1 MKFTLAIPSVR
12 VPQVPTIS
20 YAPKIP
26 RVRIPF
32 LSLLLEPRPLKK
44 WLLIWLLCLYLTFCW
59 GCYFGWE
66 QPRLNHDNYVRFGAD
81 SPTYWDAV
89 KYRSEHADTDNL
101 VSFSGNL
108 LGPVLI
114 GMVFRNGIAVA
125 IFNIFL
131 FFVAVEIAC
140 TIPGVDR
147 YRLVFLLA
155 LCSETAPALVTL
167 NKEILVLFS
176 TLLLAKYIYSERRS
190 SLLLG
195 LVLVVSLFARWEQ
208 IALILLYLFLR
219 RRGSIFERSPKF
231 AIATVIAVLTV
242 LYALIARL
250 PGSGLAAFTQYTK
263 NANTI
268 AKLDKIQENFGFPLV
283 LAPKILMNLL
293 GELLRP
299 LTFIREYSD
308 LGIGDIHSLFIIPL
322 FSIALCTLLVLA
334 YRQGKLNPRRPIAF
348 LIIIYAITTAV
359 TPFVQPRY
367 NYFAYVLL
375 ALELSRKEDPDEES
389 RSLTPSGKNAPGI
402 ADLNR
407 NPECLG
413 F

>member
-12 VPQVPTIS
+12 VPRAPTIY
-20 YAPKIP
+20 YAPEVPK
-26 RVRIPF
+26 VRIRF
-32 LSLLLEPRPLKK
+32 LSLLLQPKPLKK
-44 WLLIWLLCLYLTFCW
+44 WLLIWLLCFYLAFCW
-59 GCYFGWE
+59 GCYFVWE

-89 KYRSEHADTDNL
+89 HYRSEHAEHDNL

-114 GMVFRNGIAVA
+114 GTVFRNGIAVGL
-125 IFNIFL
+125 FNIFL
-131 FFVAVEIAC
+131 FFVAIEIAS
-140 TIPGVDR
+140 TIPGVDP
-147 YRLVFLLA
+147 YRLVLLLA

-190 SLLLG
+190 WLLLG
-195 LVLVVSLFARWEQ
+195 VVLAVSLFARWEQ
-208 IALILLYLFLR
+208 IALILLFLFLR
-219 RRGSIFERSPKF
+219 RKGSIFERSPKF
-231 AIATVIAVLTV
+231 AIGAVIAVLTV

-250 PGSGLAAFTQYTK
+250 PGSGLGAFTQYTK
-263 NANTI
+263 SANTI

-299 LTFIREYSD
+299 LTFVREYSD
-308 LGIGDIHSLFIIPL
+308 LGFGDVHSLFIIPL
-322 FSIALCTLLVLA
+322 FSIALCTLLVIS

-375 ALELSRKEDPDEES
+375 ALELARKEDPDEENQK
-389 RSLTPSGKNAPGI
+389 LTPWAKNAPGI

-413 F
+413 S